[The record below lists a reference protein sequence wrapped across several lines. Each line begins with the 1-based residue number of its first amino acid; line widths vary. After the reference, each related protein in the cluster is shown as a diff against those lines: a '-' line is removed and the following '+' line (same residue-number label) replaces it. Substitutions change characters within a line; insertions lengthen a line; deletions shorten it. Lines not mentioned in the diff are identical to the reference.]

1 MNIAYLADRYTIETI
16 ELIKKLHQE
25 KSINFILLQQRK
37 EKLPDQLANKKI
49 KTMSMTSYLKEG
61 RHEEIF
67 MIDSYG
73 VINYL
78 DKVKTKYLIYVKDGD
93 IEYSLN
99 LELENSFRNFL
110 NTLPIIV
117 MEKSGV
123 LRNDLITDYLKG
135 ICKGKIAGGFDEFNE
150 SQRNIFYFI
159 SEKYETMANIEKG
172 YVWTREQYLTYK
184 NLNIF
189 KMIVKKI
196 IKIFKG
202 A

>member
-49 KTMSMTSYLKEG
+49 KIMSMTSYLKEG
-61 RHEEIF
+61 RHEDFF
-67 MIDSYG
+67 MINNYG

-78 DKVKTKYLIYVKDGD
+78 DRVKAQYLIYVKERDL
-93 IEYSLN
+93 EPSLN
-99 LELENSFRNFL
+99 MELGKTFQKFLQELPIMIMEMSVALEN
-110 NTLPIIV
+110 
-117 MEKSGV
+117 G
-123 LRNDLITDYLKG
+123 LITDHLKK
-135 ICKGKIAGGFDEFNE
+135 ICKEIKTGGFDAFDASE
-150 SQRNIFYFI
+150 RNIFFFI